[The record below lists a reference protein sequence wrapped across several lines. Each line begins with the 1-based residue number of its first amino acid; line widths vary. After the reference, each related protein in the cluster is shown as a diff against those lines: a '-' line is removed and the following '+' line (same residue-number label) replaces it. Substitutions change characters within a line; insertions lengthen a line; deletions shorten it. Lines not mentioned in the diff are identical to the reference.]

1 MAEIVHQ
8 GEVSAL
14 AHQHLFQSVQLIHHL
29 HQHPLVVFHAL
40 NLHLKLH
47 HLLFHFPLL
56 SKGSLFR
63 DPGPYRD
70 LFDFLGLN
78 LSFRVP
84 IYLSGSLLSMF
95 WLNSREEHSLA
106 SHHPPWSWALPTF
119 RWASNSP
126 PVISLQC
133 EHLGRLLLD
142 LTSSLNEGDNN
153 FRHQDA
159 SWREATSV
167 RHIWRRY
174 RVENV

>member
-1 MAEIVHQ
+1 
-8 GEVSAL
+8 
-14 AHQHLFQSVQLIHHL
+14 
-29 HQHPLVVFHAL
+29 
-40 NLHLKLH
+40 
-47 HLLFHFPLL
+47 
-56 SKGSLFR
+56 
-63 DPGPYRD
+63 
-70 LFDFLGLN
+70 
-78 LSFRVP
+78 
-84 IYLSGSLLSMF
+84 MF

-167 RHIWRRY
+167 RHLWRRY
-174 RVENV
+174 KSGKRLSLWIGAYLLEMPSAWPHLTSTACLFMICGLWNVIIHWFHVITLKLPRFGSVDNLGNFLLSGGTF